1 MPRKAS
7 DKTVTHRIELG
18 ITERQKLDE
27 ILTLQK
33 ENQRIDGI
41 TATLQAAG
49 SALAGGGLLWAAIA
63 AAAFLAPGLVNRVYN
78 EAKNF
83 ADEAFAPFVDN
94 VTDPLEKKLKDDV
107 RNAQKNVTTAQNDV
121 ALFCTPGA
129 NYDEKRCEIAR
140 NNLASAETQRKEAI
154 QNVKAIIDD
163 PKEAALE
170 AIKDEYPFVGFVIE
184 GSGLSRLW
192 FNDE

>member
-1 MPRKAS
+1 LPRKAS

-18 ITERQKLDE
+18 ITERAKLDE
-27 ILTLQK
+27 ILALQK

-83 ADEAFAPFVDN
+83 AEEAVAPYVEN
-94 VTDPLEKKLKDDV
+94 VTDPLEKKLKDDIKEAS
-107 RNAQKNVTTAQNDV
+107 RSVTTAQNDV
-121 ALFCTPGA
+121 NLFCTPGA
-129 NYDEKRCEIAR
+129 NFDEQKCRIAQ
-140 NNLASAETQRKEAI
+140 NDLAAAETQRTEAQ
-154 QNVKAIIDD
+154 QNAKAILDD
-163 PKEAALE
+163 PKQAAFD
-170 AIKDEYPFVGFVIE
+170 AIQDEYPFVAFVLE
-184 GSGLSRLW
+184 GSGLTRLW
-192 FNDE
+192 L

>member
-18 ITERQKLDE
+18 ITERAKLDE
-27 ILTLQK
+27 ILALQK
-33 ENQRIDGI
+33 ENQRIDGV

-49 SALAGGGLLWAAIA
+49 SALAGGGLLWAALA
-63 AAAFLAPGLVNRVYN
+63 AAAFLAPGLAKKVYN

-83 ADEAFAPFVDN
+83 ADDAVAPFVAN
-94 VTDPLEKKLKDDV
+94 VKDPIEKKLKDDIKD
-107 RNAQKNVTTAQNDV
+107 AHKNVTTLQNDV
-121 ALFCTPGA
+121 TLFCTPGA
-129 NYDEKRCEIAR
+129 NYDEQKCQIAR
-140 NNLASAETQRKEAI
+140 NDLAAAQTQKQEAYENA
-154 QNVKAIIDD
+154 QAILND

-170 AIKDEYPFVGFVIE
+170 GIKDQYPFFGFVIE

-192 FNDE
+192 FD

>member
-18 ITERQKLDE
+18 VTERAKLDE
-27 ILTLQK
+27 ILALQK

-49 SALAGGGLLWAAIA
+49 SALAGGGLLWAALA
-63 AAAFLAPGLVNRVYN
+63 AAAFLAPGLAKRTYNEVKNTVEDFTQPFVNRAVG
-78 EAKNF
+78 
-83 ADEAFAPFVDN
+83 D
-94 VTDPLEKKLKDDV
+94 LEQKLQNDIAQS
-107 RNAQKNVTTAQNDV
+107 RINAQQAQTDV

-129 NYDEKRCEIAR
+129 NYDAEKCQIAQ
-140 NNLASAETQRKEAI
+140 NNLEAAKTQVEAA
-154 QNVKAIIDD
+154 NANAKAVLDD
-163 PKEAALE
+163 PKQYAFEQ
-170 AIKDEYPFVGFVIE
+170 IQDEYPFVAFVLE

-192 FNDE
+192 F

>member
-18 ITERQKLDE
+18 ITERAKLDE

-49 SALAGGGLLWAAIA
+49 SALAGGGLLWAALA
-63 AAAFLAPGLVNRVYN
+63 AAAFLAPGLAKKVYN
-78 EAKNF
+78 EAKDF
-83 ADEAFAPFVDN
+83 ADKAVEPFVDN
-94 VTDPLEKKLKDDV
+94 VKDPIEKKLKSDV
-107 RNAQKNVTTAQNDV
+107 QTAHANKTQAQNDV
-121 ALFCTPGA
+121 TLFCTPGA
-129 NYDEKRCEIAR
+129 NYDEQRCQIAR
-140 NNLASAETQRKEAI
+140 NNLEAAEAQRQEAMA
-154 QNVKAIIDD
+154 NAKAILDD
-163 PKEAALE
+163 PKTTALD

-192 FNDE
+192 YD

>member
-18 ITERQKLDE
+18 ITERAKLDE

-63 AAAFLAPGLVNRVYN
+63 AAAFLAPGLVDSCLLYTSPSPR
-78 EAKNF
+78 
-83 ADEAFAPFVDN
+83 DG
-94 VTDPLEKKLKDDV
+94 L
-107 RNAQKNVTTAQNDV
+107 
-121 ALFCTPGA
+121 
-129 NYDEKRCEIAR
+129 
-140 NNLASAETQRKEAI
+140 
-154 QNVKAIIDD
+154 
-163 PKEAALE
+163 
-170 AIKDEYPFVGFVIE
+170 
-184 GSGLSRLW
+184 LSRMPSSA
-192 FNDE
+192 